1 MSVKFIFRVMLGLVA
16 IFATFNSSAQVEA
29 ASVTATPDGG
39 AQKKPSIDKY
49 WLVILKTGPKTDAD
63 SATRKELFE
72 GHMKNMDKLHRA
84 GILKAAGPFGK
95 NEFKWRGLFVLD
107 CATKEEAEKY
117 VKTDPAV
124 AAGIFSTD
132 IVEWYTEASGNF
144 KHGIPE
150 AE

>member
-1 MSVKFIFRVMLGLVA
+1 MSVKFILRISLCLAA
-16 IFATFNSSAQVEA
+16 IFATFSSSAQVEA
-29 ASVTATPDGG
+29 TSVTATPDAGS
-39 AQKKPSIDKY
+39 QKPAIDKY
-49 WLVILKTGPKTDAD
+49 WLVILKTGPKADAD
-63 SATRKELFE
+63 SAMRKELFE

-95 NEFKWRGLFVLD
+95 NDFKWRGLFVLD

-150 AE
+150 AQ